1 MFEETDMGQDSEN
14 TNSKVAKLDTSTSN
28 EICDN
33 IPNEEASTK
42 TAPVNDNNDN
52 ASAENSNGE
61 KKKKKRKKNK
71 KAPQENSHENK
82 REDVQSQSKLNLPT
96 ANKTPSV
103 VNKQNP
109 PIKMQQKPPTS
120 NANQP
125 LGHQNKYKKNKN
137 KIKFNKVDDS
147 RLLAY
152 GLNPNKV
159 EREKKNDKLYRKP
172 KS

>member
-14 TNSKVAKLDTSTSN
+14 TNSKIAKLDASTSN
-28 EICDN
+28 KICDN
-33 IPNEEASTK
+33 TPNEEASTK
-42 TAPVNDNNDN
+42 PVPVNDNNDN

-96 ANKTPSV
+96 ANKTASV

-109 PIKMQQKPPTS
+109 LIKMQQNPPTS
-120 NANQP
+120 NANQQ
-125 LGHQNKYKKNKN
+125 LRHQNKYKKNK
-137 KIKFNKVDDS
+137 KFNKVDDS

-152 GLNPNKV
+152 GLNPNKI
-159 EREKKNDKLYRKP
+159 EKEKKIDKLYRKP